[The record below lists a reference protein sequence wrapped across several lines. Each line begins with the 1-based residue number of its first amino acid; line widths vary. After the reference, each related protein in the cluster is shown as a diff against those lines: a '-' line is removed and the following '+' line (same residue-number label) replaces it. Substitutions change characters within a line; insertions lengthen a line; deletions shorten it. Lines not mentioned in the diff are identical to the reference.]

1 MWMRVYACEI
11 QLNTAGNMIALF
23 IYFLI
28 KQLKLSLDSLDNQ
41 KQNAQKERRNLI

>member
-23 IYFLI
+23 IYLFFNKAVEDI
-28 KQLKLSLDSLDNQ
+28 FG
-41 KQNAQKERRNLI
+41 